1 MAPTRPQSPGTPPR
15 AVYIVDG
22 VRSPFLKFRG
32 RPGPFTAADLGVY
45 SARPLLLRQPFGA
58 DTLDEVITG
67 CVGPAPDEMNIAR
80 IIALRAGCGA
90 KVPAWTVQR
99 NCASG
104 LQALDCAYRNI
115 ARGDGELVLAG
126 GVEVM
131 SHAPL
136 LLARPMVHW
145 LADWRSAGGLGERL
159 KVLGRLR
166 PTMLVPVVGLL
177 KGLKDPVAGLSM
189 GQTAEILAFEFG
201 ISRERMDAYALASHQ
216 RLGQAQE
223 AGRLGEIEVIYDRD
237 GQPYGRD
244 DGLRPDTSLERL
256 AALRPVFDRPYGL
269 ITAGN
274 SAQVTDGAAWL
285 ILASEAA
292 LTRHGLEPLARV
304 VDTHW
309 AGVAPQRMGLG
320 PVHATVPL
328 LTRHGLSAEAIDY
341 WEINEAFSA
350 QVLACLEAF
359 KDPRYCQREFG
370 LDRALGE
377 IPPER
382 LNVDGGA
389 IALGHPVGASGARI
403 VLHLAQVLRRER
415 ARLGVATLCIGG
427 GQGGAMLIENLQD

>member
-1 MAPTRPQSPGTPPR
+1 MAQTRTQSPGTSR

-22 VRSPFLKFRG
+22 ARSPFLKVKG
-32 RPGPFTAADLGVY
+32 RPGPFTAADLAVY
-45 SARPLLLRQPFGA
+45 SARPLSLRQAFGA
-58 DTLDEVITG
+58 DAFDEVIVG

-80 IIALRAGCGA
+80 IIALRIGCGA

-115 ARGDGELVLAG
+115 ARGDSDLALAG

-136 LLARPMVHW
+136 LLDQAMVHW
-145 LADWRSAGGLGERL
+145 LADWRSARGLGERL
-159 KVLGRLR
+159 KALGRLR
-166 PTMLVPVVGLL
+166 PGMLVPVVSLL

-201 ISRERMDAYALASHQ
+201 ISRERMDAYALASHR

-223 AGRLGEIEVIYDRD
+223 AGRLEEIEVIYDPD
-237 GQPYGRD
+237 GHQYARD

-256 AALRPVFDRPYGL
+256 AALKPVFDRPYGL
-269 ITAGN
+269 VTAGN

-285 ILASEAA
+285 VLASETA
-292 LTRHGLEPLARV
+292 LGRHGLEPLARI
-304 VDTHW
+304 VDTQW
-309 AGVAPQRMGLG
+309 AGVAPERMGLG

-328 LTRHGLSAEAIDY
+328 LMRHGLSAERIDY
-341 WEINEAFSA
+341 WEINEAFAA

-359 KDPRYCQREFG
+359 RDRQYCNREFG
-370 LDRALGE
+370 LDQALGE

-389 IALGHPVGASGARI
+389 ISLGHPVGASGARI
-403 VLHLAQVLRRER
+403 ALHLARVLRRER

-427 GQGGAMLIENLQD
+427 GQGGAILIENLQG